1 MINFHEVKSDSNLV
15 LIENMANTIWHE
27 HYTPIIGT
35 EQVNYMLDKFQSV
48 STMRD
53 QINQGYQYF
62 LINFNDNAVGYLSF
76 EKRENVLFLSKIY
89 LLKSERGKG
98 IGRKA
103 MEFVTSLARG
113 SNCIKVALTV
123 NRFNQNSIRAYESA
137 GFEKKGELVQDI
149 GNGFVMDDYLM
160 EKTI

>member
-160 EKTI
+160 EKII

>member
-1 MINFHEVKSDSNLV
+1 MINFHDVKSDGDLEK
-15 LIENMANTIWHE
+15 IEIMAHTIWHE

-48 STMRD
+48 KSMRD
-53 QINQGYQYF
+53 QINLGYQYF
-62 LINFNDNAVGYLSF
+62 LINLNENAVGYLSF
-76 EKRENVLFLSKIY
+76 EKREQALFLSKIY
-89 LLKSERGKG
+89 LLKEKRGLG

-103 MEFVTSLARG
+103 MEFVTSAAKGL
-113 SNCIKVALTV
+113 SCEKVTLTV
-123 NRFNQNSIRAYESA
+123 NRFNQNSIKAYKRA

-160 EKTI
+160 EKKV

>member
-1 MINFHEVKSDSNLV
+1 MINFHEVNSGSDLE

-35 EQVNYMLDKFQSV
+35 EQVKYMLDKFQSV
-48 STMRD
+48 GAMRD
-53 QINQGYQYF
+53 QINNGYQYF
-62 LINFNDNAVGYLSF
+62 LINFNEKAVGYLSF
-76 EKRENVLFLSKIY
+76 ERRENALFLSKIY
-89 LLKSERGKG
+89 LLKKERGKG

-103 MEFVTSLARG
+103 MEFVMSVAKG
-113 SNCIKVALTV
+113 FNCAKVALTV
-123 NRFNQNSIRAYESA
+123 NRFNQNSIKAYKSA

>member
-1 MINFHEVKSDSNLV
+1 MINFHEVKGVSDLT

-27 HYTPIIGT
+27 HYTPIIGA
-35 EQVNYMLDKFQSV
+35 EQVTYMLDKFQSAN
-48 STMRD
+48 TMQE
-53 QINQGYQYF
+53 QIDKGYQYF

-76 EKRENVLFLSKIY
+76 EKRENALFLSKIY
-89 LLKSERGKG
+89 LLKNERGKG
-98 IGRKA
+98 IGRTA
-103 MEFVTSLARG
+103 MEFVISAAKGLSCT
-113 SNCIKVALTV
+113 KVALTV

-160 EKTI
+160 EKII

>member
-35 EQVNYMLDKFQSV
+35 EQVIYMLDKFQSV

-76 EKRENVLFLSKIY
+76 EKRDNVLFLSKIY

-160 EKTI
+160 EKII